1 MPRRL
6 YEFICTGEE
15 NHLFEKFTD
24 ESNRT
29 VPCPECGELSNR
41 IVSAVRCNLDPFTG
55 AFPGAYHSWNQK
67 RAQKMKQE
75 QKTKS

>member
-6 YEFICTGEE
+6 YEFQCVGDD
-15 NHLFEKFTD
+15 HHVFEKFCDENLQTD
-24 ESNRT
+24 
-29 VPCPECGELSNR
+29 VCPECGEASNR
-41 IVSAVRCNLDPFTG
+41 IISAVRCNLDPFTG
-55 AFPGAYHSWNQK
+55 AFPGAYYAWNQK

>member
-1 MPRRL
+1 MAKRM
-6 YEFICTGEE
+6 YEFVCVGEE
-15 NHLFEKFTD
+15 AHVFEKYTNED
-24 ESNRT
+24 NRS
-29 VPCPECGELSNR
+29 VVCPHCGNLSNR

-55 AFPGAYHSWNQK
+55 AFPGAYYAWNQK